1 MYKKTIFLLLCISIG
16 FSTGCNRKAEENN
29 MESIQ
34 QSPMENEAESIQ
46 SSMTEEE
53 KVKESHDVK
62 EDSFQTN
69 ARDSADFEILDNTPI
84 TYQLPE
90 GLETWEL
97 DNNTKELIVRSI
109 KYIANNWDE
118 AVSNNVSLSNI
129 MILISDS
136 NEAKAFRL
144 DYLHNEQSDDEFH
157 FHIGLTYDGKLQII
171 KFSNG
176 PGLGKEDIPIVPEI
190 P

>member
-1 MYKKTIFLLLCISIG
+1 M
-16 FSTGCNRKAEENN
+16 
-29 MESIQ
+29 
-34 QSPMENEAESIQ
+34 
-46 SSMTEEE
+46 
-53 KVKESHDVK
+53 K

-69 ARDSADFEILDNTPI
+69 AIDSADFEILDNTPI

-129 MILISDS
+129 MICNFPSYVS
-136 NEAKAFRL
+136 
-144 DYLHNEQSDDEFH
+144 
-157 FHIGLTYDGKLQII
+157 
-171 KFSNG
+171 
-176 PGLGKEDIPIVPEI
+176 PI
-190 P
+190 

>member
-1 MYKKTIFLLLCISIG
+1 M
-16 FSTGCNRKAEENN
+16 
-29 MESIQ
+29 
-34 QSPMENEAESIQ
+34 
-46 SSMTEEE
+46 
-53 KVKESHDVK
+53 
-62 EDSFQTN
+62 
-69 ARDSADFEILDNTPI
+69 DNTPI